1 MSFVSYA
8 QNFED
13 VMLWR
18 ALKQFP
24 PGLYID
30 VGAQDPIVDSVSKS
44 FYDAGWRGV
53 HVEPSAAYAAALR
66 KAFVEDKVIE
76 AVVSNVSGKI
86 SFYEIAGGGLSTA
99 RADVAAFHKEAVG
112 HVAVERA
119 VEAVTLAQIFDELN
133 STPIHWLKIDVEGYE
148 REVLEGWGRS
158 GKRPWIVVIESTYP
172 TTELDTSGQWEEI
185 ILSKQYELIYTDGL
199 NRFYLHESRSDIR
212 GSFQFPPNVF
222 DEFQLSGTATS
233 ITTGLVERYENAL
246 EAQRARVNTLDAALK
261 QASIDGERLKAALHD
276 QQVQHRLEQQGF
288 AAELERLRRAEK
300 SVITLERSAERAWAA
315 FDAQQEELAHKKEAL
330 ASAEALLEVERR
342 DVVDWQRR
350 YDAQEEE
357 LAHQREVLA
366 SAEALLEAERHAIAD
381 WQGRH
386 EAQFQRLVEA
396 NAAKHQ
402 AADLADVA
410 RKEVSILSEQLR
422 KLVSEAHGHAEHIA
436 SLRAAMAA
444 LSTETEAH
452 RTRWSSFT
460 RTRVGRLLNRFH
472 LLEADIDITS
482 ISMPL
487 LTQSVSGDEYSS
499 EIPDQQTSY
508 EGPYPMTD
516 TLPTSVSQLLVV
528 NGAEFIELVYRTIL
542 RRSPDKAGF
551 EHYIERLRQGD
562 SKETIIVDVARSVE
576 ARALPMNLEGITQLY
591 KRNGLGSSLLGRN
604 RRLERS
610 INRVEFSFGVANART
625 EVRINKILDRLEAI
639 EAALGSTPS
648 HSAVHEE
655 PEAGSRRFSR
665 RVLRDTLGEVA
676 AGNPAEFMDELRNA
690 VRQSAEASVFANGAR

>member
-53 HVEPSAAYAAALR
+53 HIEPSAVYAAALR
-66 KAFVEDKVIE
+66 EAFVEDRVIE

-99 RADVAAFHKEAVG
+99 CADVAAFHKEAVG
-112 HVAVERA
+112 HVAVERE

-148 REVLEGWGRS
+148 REVLEGWGQS
-158 GKRPWIVVIESTYP
+158 GRRPWIVVIESTYP
-172 TTELDTSGQWEEI
+172 TTEIDTSGQWEEI
-185 ILSKQYELIYTDGL
+185 ILSKRYELIYTDGL

-212 GSFQFPPNVF
+212 DSFQFPPNVF
-222 DEFQLSGTATS
+222 DDFQLSGAATS
-233 ITTGLVERYENAL
+233 ITTGLVERYEGAL
-246 EAQRARVNTLDAALK
+246 EAQRSRVNTLDTALK
-261 QASIDGERLKAALHD
+261 QASIDGDRLKAALYD

-288 AAELERLRRAEK
+288 AAELERLRQAEK
-300 SVITLERSAERAWAA
+300 SVITLELSAERAWAA
-315 FDAQQEELAHKKEAL
+315 FDAQQ
-330 ASAEALLEVERR
+330 
-342 DVVDWQRR
+342 
-350 YDAQEEE
+350 EE

-366 SAEALLEAERHAIAD
+366 SAEALLEAQRRAIAD
-381 WQGRH
+381 WEGRH
-386 EAQFQRLVEA
+386 DAQFQRLVEA

-422 KLVSEAHGHAEHIA
+422 KIVSEAHGHAQYIV

-444 LSTETEAH
+444 LSTEIEAH
-452 RTRWSSFT
+452 RTRWKSFT
-460 RTRVGRLLNRFH
+460 RTRVGRLLKRFG
-472 LLEADIDITS
+472 LLGTDIDITA

-487 LTQSVSGDEYSS
+487 LTQSVSGDEYSI
-499 EIPDQQTSY
+499 EIPDKQTSY
-508 EGPYPMTD
+508 EGPCPMTD
-516 TLPTSVSQLLVV
+516 TFPTSVSQLLAV

-551 EHYIERLRQGD
+551 EHYIERLKQGD
-562 SKETIIVDVARSVE
+562 SKETIIVDVTRSVE
-576 ARALPMNLEGITQLY
+576 ARALPINLEGMTQLY

-610 INRVEFSFGVANART
+610 INRVEFSFGVASART

-655 PEAGSRRFSR
+655 LEAGSRRFSR

-676 AGNPAEFMDELRNA
+676 AGTPAEFMDELRNA
-690 VRQSAEASVFANGAR
+690 VRQSAEASVFANGSR